1 MSKCNTCTWKYC
13 NHEKEVIGCVYE
25 DEDLFNSPTQ
35 FTDKC
40 FGYLDENH
48 ELNMINLYK
57 QCIELLSK
65 KQYDKLLSAKEYLLK
80 L

>member
-1 MSKCNTCTWKYC
+1 MSICNTCNWKYC
-13 NHEKEVIGCVYE
+13 NFDGKVIGCTCE

-48 ELNMINLYK
+48 ETDMMNLYNE
-57 QCIELLSK
+57 CVELLSK